1 MAGMMAVS
9 IATRAASMATMN
21 MSRKGALGNILKLLG
36 SGRDNP
42 PPGTGSSG
50 PNQGSVSNG
59 PNQGSVSNGPNQGSV
74 SNGPNQGSVSNGP
87 NQGTNNNGPNQAS
100 GSNGPNQGTNNNGK
114 GGEED
119 DKKKD
124 EVSSTIGNNLYTGGL
139 RRLDADAEE
148 MPSEVDLIPR
158 LSPVARAFMKSN
170 GGLAEVLQMLPAS
183 PQELAE
189 KLMKD
194 GPKEYLTF
202 LAPGMNDPV
211 FEELLSKVEKL
222 DKSASAS
229 PLLSSR
235 QSVSVESAPVE
246 RAVEPLVINYGWDST
261 AYLHR
266 DVKNQDGIWHK
277 NTEDNLFQII
287 SKRLRISLR

>member
-1 MAGMMAVS
+1 MPCFMAGMMAVS

-59 PNQGSVSNGPNQGSV
+59 PNQGSV
-74 SNGPNQGSVSNGP
+74 
-87 NQGTNNNGPNQAS
+87 
-100 GSNGPNQGTNNNGK
+100 SNGPNQGTNNNGK

>member
-1 MAGMMAVS
+1 MPCFMAGMMAVS

-42 PPGTGSSG
+42 PPGTGSS
-50 PNQGSVSNG
+50 
-59 PNQGSVSNGPNQGSV
+59 GPNQGSV